1 MTPENKLGI
10 ISSDELAPEEEPLTK
25 HRALELFDEE
35 NHLLAMESSPIR
47 ANEIKSVLKEAPS
60 TRSTTAES
68 A

>member
-1 MTPENKLGI
+1 MTLENKLGI
-10 ISSDELAPEEEPLTK
+10 TSSVELAQEEELLTK
-25 HRALELFDEE
+25 RRALELFDEE

-47 ANEIKSVLKEAPS
+47 ANEIKAVLKEAPS